1 MKPRLILPHVVT
13 RPGLRGLAVAP
24 TSPLPPLTTNPQPPP
39 SPPPPPPPPPPSPS
53 KASQKMCNTVAV
65 AREQE
70 KRRRRRREIN
80 LRARLE
86 PGVKMRTAFEWSGS
100 SEG

>member
-1 MKPRLILPHVVT
+1 
-13 RPGLRGLAVAP
+13 
-24 TSPLPPLTTNPQPPP
+24 
-39 SPPPPPPPPPPSPS
+39 
-53 KASQKMCNTVAV
+53 MCNTVAV